1 MKRMKARDEIM
12 LKKCSRIS
20 RLNSEEPIFPKPNRN
35 SDSVQNSESHDIKPG
50 SLEIGF

>member
-1 MKRMKARDEIM
+1 MKRVKARDEIM

-35 SDSVQNSESHDIKPG
+35 SDSVKIRWEFG
-50 SLEIGF
+50 SRNFDRNL